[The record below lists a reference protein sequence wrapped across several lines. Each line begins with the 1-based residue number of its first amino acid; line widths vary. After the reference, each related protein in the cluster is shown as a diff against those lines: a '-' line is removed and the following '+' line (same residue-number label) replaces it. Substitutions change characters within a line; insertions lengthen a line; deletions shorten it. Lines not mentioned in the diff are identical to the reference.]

1 MVRSHAAA
9 GASPKGA
16 LNSWKSSFLAQLSD
30 DAIDTMVEHPMGQC
44 CSSISTALQLRVGV
58 SDTAF
63 PHRSDGCNF
72 LVLSQWME
80 PTNTDQS
87 IAWARETYA
96 EMERR
101 FRSLWCVTSSRDE
114 AAQPGGCG
122 VCVSS

>member
-30 DAIDTMVEHPMGQC
+30 DAIDTMVEPPMGQC

-63 PHRSDGCNF
+63 PHRSDPRALGMLRCSYMTKRITAANYEKTAPLF
-72 LVLSQWME
+72 
-80 PTNTDQS
+80 
-87 IAWARETYA
+87 
-96 EMERR
+96 
-101 FRSLWCVTSSRDE
+101 SRVH
-114 AAQPGGCG
+114 AAPRATII
-122 VCVSS
+122 

>member
-1 MVRSHAAA
+1 MRSTLWSNTPW
-9 GASPKGA
+9 AS
-16 LNSWKSSFLAQLSD
+16 
-30 DAIDTMVEHPMGQC
+30 C

-80 PTNTDQS
+80 PTNTDRS

-96 EMERR
+96 EMEPFVASGRYG
-101 FRSLWCVTSSRDE
+101 
-114 AAQPGGCG
+114 A
-122 VCVSS
+122 